1 MHTFFEHFLYPVYA
15 IQPVVKLFDNRLYR
29 VNGALQLPVGLGLLL
44 GLLFVCFSVCR
55 LATIDMSRKLGGG
68 AVPLLCGE
76 LDPHLAQCGLGRSLP
91 MCQVP
96 S

>member
-1 MHTFFEHFLYPVYA
+1 MHTFFEHFLYPVYT
-15 IQPVVKLFDNRLYR
+15 IQPVVKLFDNKLYR

-55 LATIDMSRKLGGG
+55 FATIDMSRKLGGG
-68 AVPLLCGE
+68 GCAPFVGE
-76 LDPHLAQCGLGRSLP
+76 LDPHLAQCGLGRGLS